1 MLASLRTAIDILIP
15 GTVFCLMILVGL
27 GLKGEDFK
35 QLIQS
40 PKAIL
45 VGIIGQVV
53 LLPIMAFLYA
63 SLFTE
68 NLTLQIGIILLAACP
83 GGPLSNSLVYLA
95 KARIELSVTLTAIN
109 GMLAL
114 VSTPLIASLGIR
126 LFAGEHTD
134 IRLPLLRT
142 IAQIFILAVLPVLI
156 GMTIRAK
163 ASEFALRYETHA
175 RIIAFILL
183 VSHISLVVLTN
194 IGIVGKS
201 LSIMF
206 IPGVVFCLL
215 ALLVGYIAAM
225 ISGLDRDTRFTI
237 SIEVG
242 LQNVV
247 IAILISYVLLKRPEF
262 ALFVLNY
269 ATAVVLIML
278 PWVYI
283 YRRRW
288 SLSHLWKKMASILE
302 A

>member
-1 MLASLRTAIDILIP
+1 
-15 GTVFCLMILVGL
+15 
-27 GLKGEDFK
+27 
-35 QLIQS
+35 
-40 PKAIL
+40 
-45 VGIIGQVV
+45 
-53 LLPIMAFLYA
+53 
-63 SLFTE
+63 
-68 NLTLQIGIILLAACP
+68 
-83 GGPLSNSLVYLA
+83 
-95 KARIELSVTLTAIN
+95 
-109 GMLAL
+109 
-114 VSTPLIASLGIR
+114 
-126 LFAGEHTD
+126 
-134 IRLPLLRT
+134 
-142 IAQIFILAVLPVLI
+142 
-156 GMTIRAK
+156 
-163 ASEFALRYETHA
+163 
-175 RIIAFILL
+175 
-183 VSHISLVVLTN
+183 
-194 IGIVGKS
+194 
-201 LSIMF
+201 MF